1 MAEYRREVAWCFCCP
16 VGGSRKRA
24 RTKISKISVDFA
36 GSSCRVGRSFPETTV
51 PDMSLAPDS
60 FSRSSTGPAA
70 DGGAPAREDE
80 RRVNLLVL
88 CGLALIVGVMTG
100 CGAVA
105 LRALIG
111 LFHNA
116 FYNGTFSIWYDANVS
131 EGPSRFGDWVFL
143 SPVLGGLAVVFLV
156 QRFAPEAQGHGVPEV
171 MDAVFYKRGNI
182 RGQVAIVKSLASAL
196 SIGSGAAVGREGPII
211 QIGAALGSAF
221 SQAIKLSTWQKITL
235 LSAGAGAGIAATF
248 NTPLGGVLFAL
259 EILLPEVSNRTFL
272 PVVIATGAATTIGRI
287 LIGPAP
293 AFVVPDIQLSMAQA
307 LGLQEAVAFVLLG
320 IMCGVASW
328 AFIRLLVVMEDGFP
342 KLPGNAYTQNVV
354 GMTVIGLMMVVL
366 TRNFG
371 HSYVDGVGY
380 GVIQS
385 TLDNKMTGAGL
396 LALLFALKMLAT
408 TISLGCGASG
418 GIFSPSLYL
427 GATLGGAFALA
438 VGAILPHAGLSVPS
452 AAIVGMAAMV
462 GAGTGGVMTAI
473 VMVFEMTRDYAIIVP
488 VIVGVAVAA
497 GIRRS
502 LVGETIYTIKLRHR
516 GHRIPK
522 ERHINLYLVKQAQD
536 IMERR
541 FILAKAGTTL
551 KEAIGAEDTDDLRAI
566 IVEREGR
573 IVGLIPPRS
582 GLWLESQSNPN
593 LLVERFVESRAVVC
607 RDIDLLSLVFARLK
621 RHRSGAAIV
630 FHGVARPRVRD
641 IVGVITKRAIA
652 DTVIDSYDD

>member
-1 MAEYRREVAWCFCCP
+1 MSSA
-16 VGGSRKRA
+16 SLSS
-24 RTKISKISVDFA
+24 SKIPIQPVV
-36 GSSCRVGRSFPETTV
+36 GSN
-51 PDMSLAPDS
+51 L
-60 FSRSSTGPAA
+60 
-70 DGGAPAREDE
+70 PARDE

-88 CGLALIVGVMTG
+88 CGLALVVGVTTG

-116 FYNGTFSIWYDANVS
+116 FYNGTFSIWYDANIS

-143 SPVLGGLAVVFLV
+143 SPVLGGLVVVFLV
-156 QRFAPEAQGHGVPEV
+156 ERFAPEAKGHGVPEV

-182 RGQVAIVKSLASAL
+182 RGQVAIIKSLASAL

-221 SQAIKLSTWQKITL
+221 SQAIKLSTSQKITL

-287 LIGPAP
+287 LIGPDP
-293 AFVVPDIQLSMAQA
+293 AFVVPDIQLSLAQS
-307 LGLQEAVAFVLLG
+307 LGLQEATAFVVLG
-320 IMCGVASW
+320 ILCGVASW
-328 AFIRLLVVMEDGFP
+328 AFIRLLVIMEDGFP
-342 KLPGNAYTQNVV
+342 KLPGNAYTQNIM
-354 GMTVIGLMMVVL
+354 GMAVIGLMMVVL
-366 TRNFG
+366 TRAFG
-371 HSYVDGVGY
+371 HPYVDGVGY

-385 TLDNKMTGAGL
+385 TLDNKMTYPGL

-427 GATLGGAFALA
+427 GATLGGAFALL
-438 VGAILPHAGLSVPS
+438 VGMIFPHAGLSVPS

-497 GIRRS
+497 GIRRT
-502 LVGETIYTIKLRHR
+502 LIGETIYTIKLRHR

-536 IMERR
+536 IMEQR

-593 LLVERFVESRAVVC
+593 LLVERFVESRAVIC
-607 RDIDLLSLVFARLK
+607 RDVDLLSLVLARLK

-630 FHGVARPRVRD
+630 FRGVHRPRAHD

>member
-1 MAEYRREVAWCFCCP
+1 MDASPGPRIETSARSV
-16 VGGSRKRA
+16 VGG
-24 RTKISKISVDFA
+24 
-36 GSSCRVGRSFPETTV
+36 GS
-51 PDMSLAPDS
+51 
-60 FSRSSTGPAA
+60 
-70 DGGAPAREDE
+70 PAREDE
-80 RRVNLLVL
+80 RKANLLVL
-88 CGLALIVGVMTG
+88 CGLALAVGVMTAF
-100 CGAVA
+100 GAVI

-116 FYNGTFSIWYDANVS
+116 LYNGTFSIWYDANVS
-131 EGPSRFGDWVFL
+131 EGPSRFGDWIFL
-143 SPVLGGLAVVFLV
+143 LPILGGLVVVFLV
-156 QRFAPEAQGHGVPEV
+156 QRFAPEAKGHGVPEV
-171 MDAVFYKRGNI
+171 MDAVFYKHGNI
-182 RGQVAIVKSLASAL
+182 RGKVAVIKSLASAL

-211 QIGAALGSAF
+211 QIGSALGSAF
-221 SQAIKLSTWQKITL
+221 SQGIRLATRQKITL
-235 LSAGAGAGIAATF
+235 LAAGAGAGIAATF

-272 PVVIATGAATTIGRI
+272 PVVVATGAATTIGRI
-287 LIGPAP
+287 LIGPDP
-293 AFVVPDIQLSMAQA
+293 AFIVPDIQLSLAPA
-307 LGLQEAVAFVLLG
+307 LGAQEAVAFILLG
-320 IMCGVASW
+320 IICGVASW
-328 AFIRLLVVMEDGFP
+328 TFIRLLVVMEDWFP
-342 KLPGNAYTQNVV
+342 KLPGNAYTQNIV
-354 GMTVIGLMMVVL
+354 GMAVIGLMMVVM
-366 TRNFG
+366 TRGFG
-371 HSYVDGVGY
+371 HPYVDGVGY

-385 TLDNKMTGAGL
+385 VLDNKMASAGL
-396 LALLFALKMLAT
+396 LALLFVLKLFAT

-427 GATLGGAFALA
+427 GATLGGAFSLA
-438 VGAILPHAGLSVPS
+438 VDKILPLAGLTVPS

-488 VIVGVAVAA
+488 VIVAVAVAA
-497 GIRRS
+497 GIRRT
-502 LVGETIYTIKLRHR
+502 LIGETIYTIKLRHR

-541 FILAKAGTTL
+541 FILASAGTSL
-551 KEAIGAEDTDDLRAI
+551 KDTISLEENTGDTRAI

-582 GLWLESQSNPN
+582 GLWRESQSNPD
-593 LLVERFVESRAVVC
+593 LLVERFVENRTVIC
-607 RDIDLLSLVFARLK
+607 RDVDLLSLVFARLK

-630 FHGVARPRVRD
+630 FRGVNRPRARD

>member
-1 MAEYRREVAWCFCCP
+1 LTIEHPDLIKAPPARSIAPVPFNAVAP
-16 VGGSRKRA
+16 KMDASSGSR
-24 RTKISKISVDFA
+24 SVVSE
-36 GSSCRVGRSFPETTV
+36 GSLPR
-51 PDMSLAPDS
+51 D
-60 FSRSSTGPAA
+60 
-70 DGGAPAREDE
+70 DE
-80 RRVNLLVL
+80 RKVNLLVL
-88 CGLALIVGVMTG
+88 CGLALVVGVMTAF
-100 CGAVA
+100 GAVA

-111 LFHNA
+111 FFHNVL
-116 FYNGTFSIWYDANVS
+116 YNGTFSIWYDANIS

-143 SPVLGGLAVVFLV
+143 SPILGGLVVVFLV
-156 QRFAPEAQGHGVPEV
+156 QRFAPEAKGHGVPEV

-182 RGQVAIVKSLASAL
+182 RGQVAIVKSIASAL

-211 QIGAALGSAF
+211 QIGSALGSAF
-221 SQAIKLSTWQKITL
+221 SQALQLATQQKITL
-235 LSAGAGAGIAATF
+235 LVAGAGAGIAATF

-272 PVVIATGAATTIGRI
+272 PVVVATGAATTIGRI
-287 LIGPAP
+287 LIGPDA
-293 AFVVPDIQLSMAQA
+293 AFVVPDIQLSLAQSI
-307 LGLQEAVAFVLLG
+307 GVQETLAFVLLG
-320 IMCGVASW
+320 IICGVAAW
-328 AFIRLLVVMEDGFP
+328 AFIRLLVIMEDVFP
-342 KLPGNAYTQNVV
+342 KLPGNVYTQNIF
-354 GMTVIGLMMVVL
+354 GMAIIGLMMVVL
-366 TRNFG
+366 TRAFG
-371 HSYVDGVGY
+371 HPYVDGVGY

-385 TLDNKMTGAGL
+385 VLDNKMASAGL
-396 LALLFALKMLAT
+396 LALLFVLKMLAT
-408 TISLGCGASG
+408 TISLGSGASG

-427 GATLGGAFALA
+427 GATLGGSFAIA
-438 VGAILPHAGLSVPS
+438 VDKILPLAGLTAPS

-497 GIRRS
+497 GIRRV
-502 LVGETIYTIKLRHR
+502 LIGETIYTIKLRHR

-541 FILAKAGTTL
+541 FIIAKAGTSL
-551 KEAIGAEDTDDLRAI
+551 KDTISLDEHTDDTRAI

-582 GLWLESQSNPN
+582 GLWRESQSNPD
-593 LLVERFVESRAVVC
+593 LLVERFAESRAVIC
-607 RDIDLLSLVFARLK
+607 RDVDLLSLVFARLK

-630 FHGVARPRVRD
+630 FRGVRRPRVQD